1 MEDQSV
7 DPLAQDVVATAGPAR
22 QQPTEATNI
31 TDMVFGQ
38 LDGVDSYLQR
48 KLKEMENYSD
58 DDDVMASHTPADI
71 VQMTPNID
79 SLADKAATRDINQAT
94 QQRFESEIQENGGS
108 GGMAK
113 GEEANRT
120 NEKQPQYR
128 PQNRDVFEV

>member
-1 MEDQSV
+1 M
-7 DPLAQDVVATAGPAR
+7 DPPAQDVVATAGPAR
-22 QQPTEATNI
+22 QQPPEATNI

-79 SLADKAATRDINQAT
+79 AQADKAATRDIKEAT
-94 QQRFESEIQENGGS
+94 QQKFDSEIQENGGS

-113 GEEANRT
+113 GEEANQT
-120 NEKQPQYR
+120 NEKQPQYAL
-128 PQNRDVFEV
+128 QNRDVFEV

>member
-1 MEDQSV
+1 
-7 DPLAQDVVATAGPAR
+7 
-22 QQPTEATNI
+22 
-31 TDMVFGQ
+31 MVFGQ

-71 VQMTPNID
+71 VQMTPNTD
-79 SLADKAATRDINQAT
+79 SLADKAATGDINQAT

-113 GEEANRT
+113 GEEANQT

>member
-1 MEDQSV
+1 
-7 DPLAQDVVATAGPAR
+7 
-22 QQPTEATNI
+22 
-31 TDMVFGQ
+31 
-38 LDGVDSYLQR
+38 
-48 KLKEMENYSD
+48 MENYSD
-58 DDDVMASHTPADI
+58 DDDVMAPHTPADI
-71 VQMTPNID
+71 VQMTPNNYID
-79 SLADKAATRDINQAT
+79 SLADKAATRDIHQAT